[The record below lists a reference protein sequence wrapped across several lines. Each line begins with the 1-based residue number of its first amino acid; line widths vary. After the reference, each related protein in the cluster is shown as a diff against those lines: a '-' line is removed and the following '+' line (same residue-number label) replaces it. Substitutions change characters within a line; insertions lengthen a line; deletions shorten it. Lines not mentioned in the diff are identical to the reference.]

1 MNREIRKM
9 NERGGA
15 GPGAIVGLIVLAI
28 VVFVGIQLVPIYYD
42 HWTFEDEFNN
52 EKLNIVFVNVTD
64 DAKVKDAVVQKV
76 KTLLTEMENAQFKD
90 KDIKV
95 TVDPAKKKIIVD
107 VRYARPHKVPFLQ
120 NPKSFHLHAENTP
133 I

>member
-1 MNREIRKM
+1 MNRQTLRV

-28 VVFVGIQLVPIYYD
+28 VAFVFIQLVPIYYD

-52 EKLNIVFVNVTD
+52 EKLNIIFVNVTD
-64 DAKVKDAVVQKV
+64 DKKIKDAVVQKV
-76 KTLLTEMENAQFKD
+76 KTLIADMKGAKVND

-95 TVDPAKKKIIVD
+95 TVDPAKRKIIVD
-107 VRYARPHKVPFLQ
+107 VRYTRPHKVPFWQ
-120 NPKSFHLHAENTP
+120 NPMVFHIKKENTP